1 MKFKQ
6 YSHRARVFIC
16 TAITALAALAAIGG
30 STVAAQSAPAAGYT
44 LLWNDEFNGTSL
56 DRSLWCTR
64 FAHGGGA
71 ALEIDDP
78 ECTGPGGINGTG
90 DFLKDERQRYR
101 DHNANGEALH
111 VVQDGYLALRATETG
126 ADEYASFEAAM
137 IRSKHAL
144 RPSDNES
151 YYITARLR
159 LPSTRGSFA
168 ALWLSA
174 GYGDDGQFDW
184 PPEIDILEAAMNGVE
199 DTEQMVR
206 VGVAVKGE
214 QTASHKEEITATGPH
229 FDDEWNNFTADS
241 SLRDVWL
248 DVATE
253 WTVAGQCTYIR
264 GELVQCGN
272 YRWVNNAGEVAHKAN
287 IILNL
292 AVGGSWAGRHGVES
306 DKPMAMDVDYLR
318 VFKKNGDLSA
328 APTPSSPVSS
338 LQPPPPPGDSSSAAP
353 VSTPDGSA
361 ASPDDPWYWSWHF
374 WR

>member
-1 MKFKQ
+1 MKFTQ
-6 YSHRARVFIC
+6 YPHHAGALVC
-16 TAITALAALAAIGG
+16 TAMVAMGG
-30 STVAAQSAPAAGYT
+30 NTVAAQSAPAPGYT
-44 LLWNDEFNGTSL
+44 LLWNDEFNGSSL

-71 ALEIDDP
+71 ELEINDS
-78 ECTGPGGINGTG
+78 ECTGPGGKNGTG

-101 DHNANGEALH
+101 DHNALGEALH
-111 VVQDGYLALRATETG
+111 VVQDGHLALRATETG
-126 ADEYASFEAAM
+126 SDDYASFEAAM
-137 IRSKHAL
+137 IRSKLEL
-144 RPSDNES
+144 RPSENES
-151 YYITARLR
+151 YYITSRLR
-159 LPSTRGSFA
+159 LPSPQGSFA
-168 ALWLSA
+168 ALWLSS
-174 GYGDDGQFDW
+174 GYGDDGNFDW

-199 DTEQMVR
+199 DTEEMVR

-214 QTASHKEEITATGPH
+214 QTDSHKEEITATGPN
-229 FDDEWNNFTADS
+229 FDDKWNNFTADR

-253 WTVAGQCTYIR
+253 WTVAGQCTYIN

-272 YRWVNNAGEVAHKAN
+272 YRWVNNAGEVANKGN

-292 AVGGSWAGRHGVES
+292 AVGGGWAGRHGVDG

-318 VFKKNGDLSA
+318 VFKKNGDLSE
-328 APTPSSPVSS
+328 APKPSSPVSS
-338 LQPPPPPGDSSSAAP
+338 VEPSTGSTSSAAP
-353 VSTPDGSA
+353 ATAPDGSA